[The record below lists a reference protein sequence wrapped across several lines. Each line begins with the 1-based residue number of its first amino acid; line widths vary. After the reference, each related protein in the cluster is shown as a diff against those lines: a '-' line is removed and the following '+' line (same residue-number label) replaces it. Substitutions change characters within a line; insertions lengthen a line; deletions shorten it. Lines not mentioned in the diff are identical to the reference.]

1 MAGFLLFI
9 GVILV
14 AGGVL
19 YLLVFNNSSPSNKT
33 AGKDFISETIAS
45 TNINTMLQKWN
56 EQEISMDL
64 IRLQDKPQIFR
75 HYIDSIKQRFVD
87 NQNTKTAQSRISFL
101 EKQVKIL
108 NLASQYS
115 DIQNELSLKNKKYE
129 NELLRINLENQT
141 LTLDF
146 KDAATEKELQRL
158 ENERR
163 RLEKQLE
170 LAKLKRELDALN
182 NPPPPPPREPTKA
195 EVRAQSRKEIEERIE
210 SVTKQIEKIE
220 KFSVLSDEEKQRQL
234 NQLRNKLFD
243 LQEQQ
248 NDFL

>member
-1 MAGFLLFI
+1 MVLLLIFVSLLLIFGGAIYLLFFSEQDSNDNQSSTLP
-9 GVILV
+9 VTPV
-14 AGGVL
+14 
-19 YLLVFNNSSPSNKT
+19 NN
-33 AGKDFISETIAS
+33 
-45 TNINTMLQKWN
+45 MLQKWN

-75 HYIDSIKQRFVD
+75 HYIDSIKQRFID
-87 NQNTKTAQSRISFL
+87 NQNTRTAQSRISFL

-141 LTLDF
+141 LTLGF
-146 KDAATEKELQRL
+146 KDAATEKEIQKL
-158 ENERR
+158 ENDRR
-163 RLEKQLE
+163 KIEKQIE
-170 LAKLKRELDALN
+170 LAEAKRKLEALN
-182 NPPPPPPREPTKA
+182 NPPPPSPREPTKA
-195 EVRAQSRKEIEERIE
+195 EVRAQQLKEIKERIE

-220 KFSVLSDEEKQRQL
+220 KFSVSSDEEKQRQL

>member
-1 MAGFLLFI
+1 MEWWQIFGIIFL
-9 GVILV
+9 VCAAMYV
-14 AGGVL
+14 
-19 YLLVFNNSSPSNKT
+19 YSSFAEREANKKPGT
-33 AGKDFISETIAS
+33 LAVSSA
-45 TNINTMLQKWN
+45 TNHMLQKWN
-56 EQEISMDL
+56 EKEIALELNSL
-64 IRLQDKPQIFR
+64 QTKPRLLV
-75 HYIDSIKQRFVD
+75 HYVESVKQRFIEKQDV
-87 NQNTKTAQSRISFL
+87 KTAVVRIAFL
-101 EKQVKIL
+101 EKQVSL
-108 NLASQYS
+108 LRLANEYT
-115 DIQNELSLKNKKYE
+115 DLQNELALKAKKFN
-129 NELLRINLENQT
+129 NEALRIDLENQSIR
-141 LTLDF
+141 LGF
-146 KDAATEKELQRL
+146 KDEDTERRIQALENEARLIEKEL
-158 ENERR
+158 
-163 RLEKQLE
+163 K